1 MLMKTIQAI
10 VTAAGFLSSVHV
22 CITIIVPNAVIHVEG
37 RNKLLNQPEYDN
49 AEDLRR
55 IANK

>member
-22 CITIIVPNAVIHVEG
+22 CITIIVPNAVI
-37 RNKLLNQPEYDN
+37 N
-49 AEDLRR
+49 AFGVDMLG
-55 IANK
+55 KKHSK